1 MINNTLATNHGRWE
15 VESMKNK
22 MFKSL
27 NSGPIFNPQY
37 SHLKSSPC
45 PVICTLPAFFRAH
58 NQKALLVYVYLF
70 LSGL

>member
-1 MINNTLATNHGRWE
+1 MINNTLPTNHGRWE
-15 VESMKNK
+15 VKSMKNK

-27 NSGPIFNPQY
+27 NSGPIFNPEY

-45 PVICTLPAFFRAH
+45 PVTCTLPAFFRAH
-58 NQKALLVYVYLF
+58 NQKALLVHVYLF